1 MVDSS
6 IPAPSTQPQAFDD
19 YGRLAS
25 ESLTIA
31 GRTYTL
37 THEYDVRSLRK
48 KTTYPNS
55 STWERSYT
63 ARRQLHETKWNG
75 VVVDTRAYDL
85 GGRLDTSTFG
95 NGVVN
100 DYF

>member
-1 MVDSS
+1 
-6 IPAPSTQPQAFDD
+6 
-19 YGRLAS
+19 
-25 ESLTIA
+25 
-31 GRTYTL
+31 L

-75 VVVDTRAYDL
+75 SVVDTRVYDL

-100 DYF
+100 DYD